1 MGYTE
6 IFGYISRRRCSR
18 NATPSGNFCWDFA
31 CRCHVGGCGGDL
43 PVAGCAKNNA
53 PEGVKFSQRE
63 YDRISKQFSDEIA
76 QWARDGQEGGQR
88 FILGSTGEVLQGL
101 GAIES
106 DIYVN
111 SDKINTIMEEH
122 PEITLEEIMQIS
134 KIISDPVLVMKS
146 RNVGRSA
153 QNTRMTMFGSVKG
166 QNGLPVM
173 VVFDLRPSENHFVI
187 SNMQKISSAYTKTMN
202 AASFVEN
209 SFIMYVDKKR
219 TTSLLRTIGF
229 HMPIELL
236 QSGYIGSISYNK
248 QNVNLYGERFSD
260 VFQKGLEMHSSR
272 DNQDSVGNQLTENQ
286 VRYFKYG
293 RVWDVQCARG
303 R

>member
-1 MGYTE
+1 MLHTPG
-6 IFGYISRRRCSR
+6 IFVGISPVD
-18 NATPSGNFCWDFA
+18 AT
-31 CRCHVGGCGGDL
+31 CGDAVVNYRLQDGQ
-43 PVAGCAKNNA
+43 KNNA
-53 PEGVKFSQRE
+53 LEGVRFSQRE

-76 QWARDGQEGGQR
+76 RWNRDGRERGQR

-111 SDKINTIMEEH
+111 SDKINTIMKEH
-122 PEITLEEIMQIS
+122 PEITLEEIMQIP
-134 KIISDPVLVMKS
+134 KIISDPVLVLKS

-173 VVFDLRPSENHFVI
+173 VVFDLRPSENHFII
-187 SNMQKISSAYTKTMN
+187 SNMQKITSAYTKTMN

-209 SFIMYVDKKR
+209 SFIMYADKKR
-219 TTSLLRTIGF
+219 TTSLLRSIGF

-236 QSGYIGSISYNK
+236 QSGYIGSISYN
-248 QNVNLYGERFSD
+248 QRSVNIFGEKFSD
-260 VFQKGLEMHSSR
+260 VF
-272 DNQDSVGNQLTENQ
+272 
-286 VRYFKYG
+286 
-293 RVWDVQCARG
+293 
-303 R
+303 